1 MKTLVLGLGNDI
13 LADDAVGILAARA
26 LKERLG
32 DVADVQETSWH
43 GVALLELFIGYE
55 RAILIDAVMTGKHAP
70 GTLIEINPD
79 ELAPIQGASPHFT
92 GLPEMIA
99 MAKELELTEDQIRAS
114 ADSIRFPADL
124 PMPKNFSDMVQ
135 KTFLSV
141 PGLLTYSKPL
151 PDEQVMDRSFL
162 QAVGAGTQ

>member
-26 LKERLG
+26 LKERLAG
-32 DVADVQETSWH
+32 LADVQETSWH

-55 RAILIDAVMTGKHAP
+55 RAILLDAVMTGKHAP
-70 GTLIEINPD
+70 GTLIEIKPE

-99 MAKELELTEDQIRAS
+99 MARELELE
-114 ADSIRFPADL
+114 F
-124 PMPKNFSDMVQ
+124 PKNFRIFAVEVADPHTIGGEMTPAVRAAIPALCDRVCGALGQ
-135 KTFLSV
+135 
-141 PGLLTYSKPL
+141 PPASK
-151 PDEQVMDRSFL
+151 QR
-162 QAVGAGTQ
+162 